1 MIPARAN
8 YALLTLALWW
18 FCYPVAWGY
27 STRFLPAFLGLARTG
42 ERAAWAG
49 LAALALAP
57 VAPVAVLVS
66 VLLACWSLRI
76 FHPAVKPA
84 KTAGVDPR
92 YPAFVRLAF
101 AWLVI
106 SAVLGLWPAA
116 PGMTGA
122 SRHAFTVGFLATLI
136 FSIGPRILPSFL
148 NSRELWSTR
157 LMLGALALLTAGC
170 ALRVVSEP
178 LAYAGIVPAAWH
190 VLPVSA
196 ILELTAVL
204 LFAFNIGATLLSPMP
219 AWIAAPTVNENL
231 PLYWYVNSYPETR
244 PLLERAG
251 LATLARVREVPRAL
265 TLRQAA
271 EADGVECE
279 KLVSLLREYFERRL
293 ARSLRKP

>member
-1 MIPARAN
+1 LQP
-8 YALLTLALWW
+8 
-18 FCYPVAWGY
+18 
-27 STRFLPAFLGLARTG
+27 TRGWP
-42 ERAAWAG
+42 AWAG
-49 LAALALAP
+49 LATLAAAPLAP
-57 VAPVAVLVS
+57 AALVVS

-76 FHPAVKPA
+76 FHPAAKAA

-92 YPAFVRLAF
+92 YPVFARLAF
-101 AWLVI
+101 AWLAV
-106 SAVLGLWPAA
+106 SAALGLWPAV
-116 PGMTGA
+116 PGVTGA

-136 FSIGPRILPSFL
+136 FSIGPRVLPSFL

-157 LMLGALALLTAGC
+157 LMLASLALLTAGC

-178 LAYAGIVPAAWH
+178 LAYAGVAPAAWR

-204 LFAFNIGATLLSPMP
+204 LFALNIGATLRAPMP
-219 AWIAAPTVNENL
+219 AWIAEPTVNENL
-231 PLYWYVNSYPETR
+231 TLYWYVNSYPETR

-251 LATLARVREVPRAL
+251 LATLARVRHVPRSL

-271 EADGVECE
+271 EADGVPCE
-279 KLVSLLREYFERRL
+279 KLVALLREYFARRL